1 MTDPESEDDEED
13 NPTSSKNDRIRLSI
27 KKTKCTLSSENE
39 YKSIPLS
46 ADKGAN
52 LEFVIFIMY
61 CFFLLRN
68 QVKLKIKTHNKISF

>member
-61 CFFLLRN
+61 CFFFIEESSKA
-68 QVKLKIKTHNKISF
+68 QNKNT